1 LHGPPPDTGRVFEV
15 IWHYQTVIEYV
26 IAALN
31 RDIVREIRMAD
42 DCIQR
47 AGSVAQP
54 YSDFQRLIVRYAASA
69 MSNATALA
77 AEVLS
82 LGGVPCAY
90 KPRPRGGARATAS
103 IEEYLV
109 QAQALLA
116 HYQERLA
123 MAERLGL
130 LRLREVLVDI
140 VTSKRSHVKDAA
152 IVAAVGSRPRQ
163 LN

>member
-1 LHGPPPDTGRVFEV
+1 M
-15 IWHYQTVIEYV
+15 IWHYQNTIEYV

-31 RDIVREIRMAD
+31 RDILQEMRMAD

-54 YSDFQRLIVRYAASA
+54 YSHFQSLIARYAASA

-82 LGGVPCAY
+82 LGGVPRTY
-90 KPRPRGGARATAS
+90 SPRPRGRAKDTAS

-109 QAQALLA
+109 LAQSLLA

-123 MAERLGL
+123 MAEKFGL
-130 LRLREVLVDI
+130 LRLREVLQVI
-140 VTSKRSHVKDAA
+140 VASKRSHVKDAA

-163 LN
+163 LS

>member
-1 LHGPPPDTGRVFEV
+1 V
-15 IWHYQTVIEYV
+15 IWHYQPTIEYV

-31 RDIVREIRMAD
+31 RDILREIRMAD
-42 DCIQR
+42 DCIER
-47 AGSVAQP
+47 ASSVAQS

-69 MSNATALA
+69 MSNACALA

-82 LGGVPCAY
+82 LGGVPCRY
-90 KPRPRGGARATAS
+90 TPRPRGRTHATAS

-109 QAQALLA
+109 QAQSLLA

-130 LRLREVLVDI
+130 LRLREVLQEI
-140 VTSKRSHVKDAA
+140 VASKRSHVKDAA
-152 IVAAVGSRPRQ
+152 IVAAVGLRPRQ
-163 LN
+163 LS

>member
-1 LHGPPPDTGRVFEV
+1 V
-15 IWHYQTVIEYV
+15 IWHYQTAIEYV

-31 RDIVREIRMAD
+31 RDIMREIRMAD

-47 AGSVAQP
+47 AGAVAQP

-69 MSNATALA
+69 MSHASALA

-90 KPRPRGGARATAS
+90 KPRPRGSAPATAS

-109 QAQALLA
+109 QAQSLLA

-123 MAERLGL
+123 LAEKLGL
-130 LRLREVLVDI
+130 LRLREVLQEI
-140 VTSKRSHVKDAA
+140 VTNKRSHVKDAA
-152 IVAAVGSRPRQ
+152 IIAAVGSRPRQ